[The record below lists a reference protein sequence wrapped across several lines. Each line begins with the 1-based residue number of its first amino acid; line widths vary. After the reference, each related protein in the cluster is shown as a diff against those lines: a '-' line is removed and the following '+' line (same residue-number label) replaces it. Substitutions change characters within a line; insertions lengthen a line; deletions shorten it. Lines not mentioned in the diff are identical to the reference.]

1 MHYWAEQG
9 ADKDKLVMGM
19 PMYGQSFTLAD
30 TAENTLNSAALGRG
44 DAGEFTRA
52 GGFLAYYEIC
62 EKVQSQGWNV
72 VRDEEGRHG
81 PHAYNQDQWVGYD
94 DISMIRQKSQY
105 VKDNGFGGGMIWALD
120 LDDFANQCGCENYP
134 LLRTINRVLRD
145 YPIPDPMC
153 DGPSHLRGLTK
164 EEQDLANLPAALP
177 YTSHGDGREYPTI
190 DLGEF
195 F

>member
-1 MHYWAEQG
+1 
-9 ADKDKLVMGM
+9 MGM
-19 PMYGQSFTLAD
+19 PLYGQAFSLASSE
-30 TAENTLNSAALGRG
+30 AGQGLNSPAPGRG
-44 DAGEFTRA
+44 EAGEFTRA
-52 GGFLAYYEIC
+52 AGFLAYYEIC
-62 EKVQSQGWNV
+62 HKIKSGSWVEKI
-72 VRDEEGRHG
+72 DPEGRMG
-81 PHAYNQDQWVGYD
+81 PTAQKGNQWVGYD
-94 DISMIRQKSQY
+94 DITTIRRKSNFI
-105 VKDNGFGGGMIWALD
+105 KDNGFGGGMIWALD
-120 LDDFANQCGCENYP
+120 LDDFSNRCGCENYP

-195 F
+195 FH

>member
-1 MHYWAEQG
+1 MLWWWVWSAATTARSAAQIK
-9 ADKDKLVMGM
+9 AFMF
-19 PMYGQSFTLAD
+19 GQSFTLAD

-62 EKVQSQGWNV
+62 EKVQSEGWNV
-72 VRDEEGRHG
+72 VRDPEGRHG
-81 PHAYNQDQWVGYD
+81 PYAYKQDQWVGYD

-145 YPIPDPMC
+145 YPLEDPHC
-153 DGPSHLRGLTK
+153 DG
-164 EEQDLANLPAALP
+164 AARSLP
-177 YTSHGDGREYPTI
+177 YTLSVDYPVIDTGDLI
-190 DLGEF
+190 L
-195 F
+195 